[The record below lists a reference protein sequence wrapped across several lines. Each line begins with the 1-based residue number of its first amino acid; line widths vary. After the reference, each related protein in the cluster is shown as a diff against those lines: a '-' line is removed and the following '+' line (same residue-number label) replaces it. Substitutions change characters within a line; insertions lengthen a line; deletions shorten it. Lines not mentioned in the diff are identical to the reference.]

1 MFSILKIENFNGKI
15 LIFLI
20 ILLAEA
26 VLTSTHNLCYGSK
39 IRIINIPLQTPFFY
53 IKVGRVQC
61 DIALKA
67 LDLFSTTYHHQFNR
81 DTVDCFPR
89 VYSLFM
95 SFLFIMLNIPVSY
108 VAHVGTLP

>member
-26 VLTSTHNLCYGSK
+26 VLTSTHSLCNGSK
-39 IRIINIPLQTPFFY
+39 IRIINIRLQTPFFY
-53 IKVGRVQC
+53 IKVGRIQC

-81 DTVDCFPR
+81 DTVDCFPE
-89 VYSLFM
+89 
-95 SFLFIMLNIPVSY
+95 FIAYLCRFFFI
-108 VAHVGTLP
+108 LLC